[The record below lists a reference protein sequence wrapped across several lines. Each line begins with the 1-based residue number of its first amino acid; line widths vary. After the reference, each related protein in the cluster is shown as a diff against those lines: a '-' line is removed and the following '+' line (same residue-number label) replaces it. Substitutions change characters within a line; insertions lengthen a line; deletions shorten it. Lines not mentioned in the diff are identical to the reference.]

1 MAEFT
6 AKDVQRL
13 RQQTGAGM
21 MDAKKALTET
31 DGDFD
36 AAAKLLQERGLAS
49 TAKRADRESGDGVV
63 AVGVTD
69 GVATLVE
76 LRCETDFVAKSADF
90 VNLAQDI
97 ADLVA
102 AKGEDAVSERAD
114 EMDQLKVTL
123 KENIQ
128 LGRVVRFEAAEG
140 NVLDTYLHVQND
152 RGVNGVVVE
161 LEGGDKEL
169 AHEIALHIAFARPAC
184 LTRDEFPAEV
194 VEEQRALF
202 ETMSRNEGKPEQA
215 LPKIVEGR
223 LSGFFKATPGGALL
237 EQGFSRDEKTSIQ
250 QLLGP
255 AKVVRFAQIVIGD

>member
-1 MAEFT
+1 MAAFT

-13 RQQTGAGM
+13 RQHTGAGM
-21 MDAKKALTET
+21 MDAKQALTDA

-49 TAKRADRESGDGVV
+49 TAKRSGRESGDGAV
-63 AVGVTD
+63 AVGVAD
-69 GVATLVE
+69 GVAALVE

-90 VNLAQDI
+90 VNLAQDL

-102 AKGEDAVSERAD
+102 AKGEDAVAERAGEID
-114 EMDQLKVTL
+114 SLKVSL

-128 LGRVVRFEAAEG
+128 LGRVVRFEAAPG
-140 NVLDTYLHVQND
+140 NVLDTYLHVQQD
-152 RGVNGVVVE
+152 RGVNAVAVE
-161 LEGGDKEL
+161 LEGGGKEL
-169 AHEIALHIAFARPAC
+169 AHDIALHIAFARPAH
-184 LTRDEFPAEV
+184 LTRDEFPPDV

-237 EQGFSRDEKTSIQ
+237 EQGFSRDDKTSIQ
-250 QLLGP
+250 QLLGS
-255 AKVVRFAQIVIGD
+255 ARVVRFAQIVIGE